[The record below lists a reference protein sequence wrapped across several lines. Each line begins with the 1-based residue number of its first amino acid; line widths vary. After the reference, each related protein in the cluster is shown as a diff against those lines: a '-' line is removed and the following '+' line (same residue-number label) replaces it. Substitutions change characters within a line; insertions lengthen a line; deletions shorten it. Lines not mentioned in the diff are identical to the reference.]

1 MAKYIYRAINEQG
14 KNIFGT
20 VEADSPEAANDLVLK
35 MGHIPA
41 GISKSMGFHSD
52 FFAVRNIRK
61 ILHPVRTRDLIIF
74 TKQFRTM
81 FRTGVPMLELLQI
94 LEKQTENLTLKTAI
108 ASISASMREGYSL
121 SEAFKKHPRIFSPL
135 YCSVLHAGERS
146 GALSNV
152 LDRLGYIME
161 HEEKIKSDIKA
172 ALWYPAYVTGFLCV
186 AFFVLLIFVI
196 PKFVTIFQTHGLVL
210 PLPTRICLWLYNIF
224 INWWPIFL
232 FSFLLAGSVLYLYL
246 KTGQGKYVRDL
257 LFIKIPIFGTLFVK
271 SSMSRFA
278 SIFSILQYSGVSVME
293 SMGIL
298 SGTIGNT
305 AISREFEGI
314 RTALR
319 QGSSIAS
326 TLRSAR
332 YFPPMVINMVA
343 IGEKTEKLDEMLSEI
358 SKHYDSEVEYA
369 MKGVTESITPLLT
382 ISIAFVVGFFALAVF
397 LPMWDMTKIVR

>member
-1 MAKYIYRAINEQG
+1 MAKYTYRAINEQG
-14 KNIFGT
+14 KTVSGT
-20 VEADSPEAANDLVLK
+20 VDADSPEAASDMVLK

-41 GISKSMGFHSD
+41 GISRSMGFRIHGFD
-52 FFAVRNIRK
+52 IRK

-81 FRTGVPMLELLQI
+81 FRTGVSMLELLQT
-94 LEKQTENLTLKTAI
+94 LEKQTENITLKTAI
-108 ASISASMREGYSL
+108 ASISANMREGYSL

-146 GALSNV
+146 GALSSV

-161 HEEKIKSDIKA
+161 HEDKIKSDIKA

-196 PKFVTIFQTHGLVL
+196 PKFVTIFQTQGLVL
-210 PLPTRICLWLYNIF
+210 PLPTRVCLWLYNILTQY
-224 INWWPIFL
+224 WSVFL
-232 FSFLLAGSVLYLYL
+232 LSFLITASVLYLYL
-246 KTGQGKYVRDL
+246 RTEQGKYVRDL
-257 LFIKIPIFGTLFVK
+257 IFIKIPIFGTLFVK

-293 SMGIL
+293 SMSIL

-314 RTALR
+314 RTAIL

-326 TLRSAR
+326 TLRAAR
-332 YFPPMVINMVA
+332 HFPPMVISMVA

-369 MKGVTESITPLLT
+369 MKGVTESITPFLT